1 MSEHDWLNAVM
12 LYRHFI
18 IQLLIWRLREM
29 CEAVIAN
36 LGENFCIY
44 FLVLINHFKM
54 YVANFLKYSRGI
66 LLVLT
71 NIAICAH

>member
-1 MSEHDWLNAVM
+1 MNAVM
-12 LYRHFI
+12 LYQHFI

-44 FLVLINHFKM
+44 FLVSINRFKM
-54 YVANFLKYSRGI
+54 HVASFLKYLREI

-71 NIAICAH
+71 NIAICAR

>member
-1 MSEHDWLNAVM
+1 
-12 LYRHFI
+12 
-18 IQLLIWRLREM
+18 M

-44 FLVLINHFKM
+44 FLVSINRFKM
-54 YVANFLKYSRGI
+54 HVASFLKYLREI

-71 NIAICAH
+71 NIAICAR